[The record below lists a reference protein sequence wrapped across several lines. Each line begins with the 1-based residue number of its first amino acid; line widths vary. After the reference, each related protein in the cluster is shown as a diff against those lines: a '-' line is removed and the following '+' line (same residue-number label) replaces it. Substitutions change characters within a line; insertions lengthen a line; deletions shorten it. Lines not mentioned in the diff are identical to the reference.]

1 MPGLT
6 FRLMWPPA
14 ALETVQTSGEGLLS
28 RKGKEEKNKGLIQWA
43 SSSLPGNQCV
53 TRQWFIGCVCSRWNS
68 WKQKREREG
77 EERARER
84 WVRLSASKPQSVCH
98 VHTCSSV
105 PTGSKAE
112 AVPARDQYPFLSAQ
126 GGSQGVLCMKGEM
139 LRLYQVEN
147 AMGALL
153 PSNLDHWTLYC
164 ALNPFPVCGRS
175 RVTDLGCLLNKSSA
189 PIWLLMGWSDYP
201 VTARACLNK
210 FCFNIMHIQPCT

>member
-1 MPGLT
+1 MSKLYIMPGLT

-84 WVRLSASKPQSVCH
+84 WVRLSAS
-98 VHTCSSV
+98 
-105 PTGSKAE
+105 
-112 AVPARDQYPFLSAQ
+112 LSAMFTLAAL
-126 GGSQGVLCMKGEM
+126 SPPVPK
-139 LRLYQVEN
+139 LRRCPPGINIHSYRHRE
-147 AMGALL
+147 GARG
-153 PSNLDHWTLYC
+153 YC
-164 ALNPFPVCGRS
+164 AWRAKC
-175 RVTDLGCLLNKSSA
+175 
-189 PIWLLMGWSDYP
+189 WDYI
-201 VTARACLNK
+201 K
-210 FCFNIMHIQPCT
+210 